1 MPKYAKFLKDLLSNK
16 KKLEELATVTLNEEC
31 SAILQNKMPEK
42 LKDPG
47 SFTLPCLIGRLIV
60 DRALADLSASI
71 NLMPYFVFKKLGLG
85 EPRPTRMSI
94 QLADRSIKYPRGII
108 EDVLVKVDKFIFPV
122 DFVIFDMDEDTEVP
136 LILGRP
142 FLATAKAIIDVSD
155 GKLIL
160 RVGDEEVTSKIPEV
174 MKKSLKQDDSCFF
187 INVID
192 NLVSDFTQEFLISDP
207 LERSLIQ
214 EEGTDNMGMLTQE
227 QWYHLEATKPLL
239 RKRNFEALEQNSE
252 EQPSPST
259 DKPPEVELKVLPKHL
274 EYAFLEDGCK
284 LPVIIASKL
293 TQEQKG

>member
-60 DRALADLSASI
+60 DRALADLGASI
-71 NLMPYFVFKKLGLG
+71 NLIPYSVFKKLGLG
-85 EPRPTRMSI
+85 EPRPTRLSI

-122 DFVIFDMDEDTEVP
+122 DFVILDMDEDIDVP

-142 FLATAKAIIDVSD
+142 FLPTAWAIIDVRD

-160 RVGDEEVTSKIPEV
+160 R
-174 MKKSLKQDDSCFF
+174 
-187 INVID
+187 
-192 NLVSDFTQEFLISDP
+192 EFLISNP
-207 LERSLIQ
+207 LKRSLVHDR
-214 EEGTDNMGMLTQE
+214 GKDDMSLVTQE
-227 QWYHLEATKPLL
+227 QWCHLESTKPL
-239 RKRNFEALEQNSE
+239 
-252 EQPSPST
+252 
-259 DKPPEVELKVLPKHL
+259 
-274 EYAFLEDGCK
+274 
-284 LPVIIASKL
+284 
-293 TQEQKG
+293 